1 MIRFENVSKKFGDL
15 KVLDNVSFEIRDGE
29 TFVIV
34 GFSGA
39 GKSVTIKHMIK
50 LLTPDTG
57 AVYVGGEPINEA
69 SGRQLER
76 LRDMFG
82 VLFQSAAL
90 LEWLTVGENVA
101 LPLHEKTSMTESE
114 IKATSMETLARV
126 GLEKFY
132 DAYPSQISGGM
143 RKRVGLARA
152 IVTKPKIIL
161 YDEPT
166 SGLDPV
172 TSRSIDRL
180 IEQMR
185 AELKVT
191 GVVVTHDLLSAL
203 AIGSRIAMIDRGKIV
218 ELATPEGFV
227 RSQHPEVKRFLAA
240 QHVSESDVNP
250 GLEAGLFLETA
261 VKHGDC

>member
-1 MIRFENVSKKFGDL
+1 MIRFDNVSKKFGEL
-15 KVLDNVSFEIRDGE
+15 KVLDNVSFEIKDGE

-50 LLTPDTG
+50 LLTPDSG
-57 AVYVGGEPINEA
+57 SVYVAGEPINEA
-69 SGRQLER
+69 SGRKLEK
-76 LRDMFG
+76 LRNLFG
-82 VLFQSAAL
+82 VLFQNAAL

-101 LPLHEKTSMTESE
+101 LPLHEKTSMSDRE
-114 IKATSMETLARV
+114 IKATAMETLARV
-126 GLEKFY
+126 GLEKSY
-132 DAYPSQISGGM
+132 EAYPSQISGGM

-152 IVTKPKIIL
+152 IVTQPKIIL

-172 TSRSIDRL
+172 TSRSIDSL

-185 AELKVT
+185 SDLKVT

-203 AIGSRIAMIDRGKIV
+203 AIGTRIAMIDKGKIV
-218 ELATPEGFV
+218 ELATPQGFV
-227 RSQHPEVKRFLAA
+227 RSEHPEVKRFLAA
-240 QHVSESDVNP
+240 QHIRGSD
-250 GLEAGLFLETA
+250 A
-261 VKHGDC
+261 VGAV